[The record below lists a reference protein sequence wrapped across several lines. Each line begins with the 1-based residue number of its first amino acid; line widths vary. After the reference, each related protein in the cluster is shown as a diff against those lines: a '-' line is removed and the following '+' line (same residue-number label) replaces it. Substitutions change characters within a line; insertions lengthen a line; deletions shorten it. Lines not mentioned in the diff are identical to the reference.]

1 MKSLLLL
8 SASLL
13 LLSCKGGGDNKGSG
27 NDGSDNPESGRTA
40 SERKIQGSSNIVI
53 ETSMGTIKAKLH
65 PESAP
70 ITVENFLSYVDKEHF
85 DGTIFHRVMSTF
97 MIQGG
102 GFALKDDVPTEK
114 ETGEGIQN
122 ESARSQKNLRGTLA
136 MARTGDP
143 HSATAQFFI
152 NVVDNASLDHP
163 EKGDGFGYAVFGE
176 VTEGMDVV
184 DKIKMVEVGI
194 GYMNSLRPDGRFVAG
209 PHQNVPLIDPVII
222 KSIRREPKS

>member
-1 MKSLLLL
+1 MKSLLLF

-13 LLSCKGGGDNKGSG
+13 FLSCKGGSNNKGA
-27 NDGSDNPESGRTA
+27 NDNGPDSSNSDRIASGREL
-40 SERKIQGSSNIVI
+40 SDSNNIVI

-70 ITVENFLSYVDKEHF
+70 ITVENFLNYVEKQHF

-102 GFALKDDVPTEK
+102 GFELKDDVPTEK
-114 ETGEGIQN
+114 ETGDGIQN
-122 ESARSQKNLRGTLA
+122 ESGQSRKNLRGTLA
-136 MARTGDP
+136 MARTGEP

-163 EKGDGFGYAVFGE
+163 ANGAGFGYAVFGE
-176 VTEGMDVV
+176 ITEGMEVV

-194 GYMNSLRPDGRFVAG
+194 GYMNSLAPGGRLVSG

-222 KSIRREPKS
+222 KSIRREPKP